1 MKFNLEVGKKNIEV
15 EINNWA
21 EQANGSALVRVGNTL
36 VMAVATMSPQDSD
49 NLDYFPLTVEYQ
61 EKFYAAG
68 KILGS
73 RFLRRE
79 ARPSQKA
86 ILTSRIID
94 RTIRP
99 LFPDG
104 LKRAVQVVVT
114 CLSFDEENEPDV
126 VSILATSIALSVS
139 DIPWQGP
146 VGAIR
151 IQAPENNE
159 NFILNPTFEQKTEKG
174 LDLLLCGLQQNKEII
189 INMIEAEANEVKEE
203 KVLQAIPSANQE
215 LEKLINLQQDIV
227 KQIGKEKLVIKKPSF
242 PEIDKKIETD
252 FRKKLENAMFQPSD
266 IKNKRASE
274 TLSQEII
281 DTIEQEF
288 GEEKKSY
295 AKNQIEKVLEQV
307 LQTNV
312 LEKDKR
318 PDGRKLNELRPISS
332 AHALL
337 PQAHG
342 SALFIRGMTK
352 ALSAVTLGPPGDE
365 QLIDGME
372 VHGKKRY
379 MHHYNFPPYCSG
391 EVKGLRGPGRREIGH
406 GALAEKAILPLL
418 PNFEEFPYT
427 IRVVTEILSSN
438 GSTSMASVSAS
449 SLSLMDAGVPIK
461 RPVAGIAIGIIEKGN
476 EYKLLKDIQGPE
488 DHYGGMDF
496 KVAGTTKGIT
506 AIQMD
511 VKIKGISQEIFKEAL
526 YLAKEAR
533 EEILEKTGKTLSQA
547 NKNLSPLA
555 PKILSLKINPDKI
568 GTVIGS
574 GGKTING
581 IADRY
586 GVKIDIEEDGNIFV
600 SSESQESAEEAR
612 EWIKN
617 LTREPIVG
625 EIFEGTVKKILDFG
639 AFVEFLP
646 GREGLVHISQLSNSR
661 VNKVEDIV
669 KVGDVVPVKLVSVD
683 EQGRMNLSIKQA
695 KA

>member
-1 MKFNLEVGKKNIEV
+1 MKFNTKIGEKDIEV

-21 EQANGSALVRVGNTL
+21 EQANGSALVRIGNTL
-36 VMAVATMSPQDSD
+36 VMAVATMSPYDSD
-49 NLDYFPLTVEYQ
+49 DLDFFPLTVEFQ

-99 LFPDG
+99 LFPEN
-104 LKRAVQVVVT
+104 LKRAVQVIVT

-126 VSILATSIALSVS
+126 AGILAASVALSVS

-151 IQAPENNE
+151 IQESENSE
-159 NFILNPTFEQKTEKG
+159 NFVLNPTCEQRAEAG
-174 LDLLLCGLQQNKEII
+174 LDILLCGVEKDKEVL
-189 INMIEAEANEVKEE
+189 INMIEAEAKEAQE
-203 KVLQAIPSANQE
+203 EQVSKAIPLANQE
-215 LEKLINLQQDIV
+215 LEKLIKLQQDIV
-227 KQIGKEKLVIKKPSF
+227 KQVGKEKTLIKSSSF

-252 FRKKLENAMFQPSD
+252 FRAKLEDAMFQPSD
-266 IKNKRASE
+266 IKNKRAME
-274 TLSQEII
+274 KLVQEIVE
-281 DTIEQEF
+281 TIEQEF
-288 GEEKKSY
+288 GEERIPY
-295 AKNQIEKVLEQV
+295 AKNKIEKVLEQI
-307 LQTNV
+307 LQKNI
-312 LEKDKR
+312 LEKERR
-318 PDGRKLNELRPISS
+318 PDGRKLNELRPIGSS
-332 AHALL
+332 NALL
-337 PQAHG
+337 PQTHG
-342 SALFIRGMTK
+342 SALFTRGMTK

-372 VHGKKRY
+372 IHGKKRY

-406 GALAEKAILPLL
+406 GALAEKAIFPLL

-461 RPVAGIAIGIIEKGN
+461 RPAAGIAIGIIESGK

-496 KVAGTTKGIT
+496 KVAGTSKGIT

-511 VKIKGISQEIFKEAL
+511 VKIKGINQLIIKEAL
-526 YLAKEAR
+526 ALAKEAR
-533 EEILEKTGKTLSQA
+533 EEILEKTGKTLTQA
-547 NKNLSPLA
+547 KESLSPLA
-555 PKILSLKINPDKI
+555 PKILTLKIDPDKI
-568 GTVIGS
+568 GMVIGA
-574 GGKTING
+574 GGKTINA
-581 IADRY
+581 ISDQY
-586 GVKIDIEEDGNIFV
+586 GVKIDIEEDGNVFV
-600 SSESQESAEEAR
+600 SSESRESAEKAKAR
-612 EWIKN
+612 IN
-617 LTREPIVG
+617 DLTREPIVG
-625 EIFEGTVKKILDFG
+625 EIFQGTVKKILDFG

-646 GREGLVHISQLSNSR
+646 GKDGLVHISQLSNSR
-661 VNKVEDIV
+661 VNKVEDV
-669 KVGDVVPVKLVSVD
+669 LKVGDIVPVKLISID

-695 KA
+695 KK